1 MMSETETVERIR
13 VAPEVCSYVDDE
25 HSELNIEISLPGVR
39 KEDIDL
45 KMHDDSLNLSAP
57 RQDIQF
63 VATIAFCCPVNPD
76 QANAE
81 YDNGLLRI
89 KAPFKEVMEES
100 VKIKIR

>member
-1 MMSETETVERIR
+1 MSETQTAERIR

-45 KMHDDSLNLSAP
+45 KMQDDSMALSAP

-63 VATIAFCCPVNPD
+63 VTTIAFCCPVNPD

-81 YDNGLLRI
+81 YDNGLLHI
-89 KAPFKEVMEES
+89 KVPFLEAMKES
-100 VKIKIR
+100 VKVKIK